1 MRKFQFVVLQCD
13 IKTTG
18 YVFFPVLCTISDGT
32 AYNLMKRRKSQCFRK
47 TGGRQKNM
55 YADEND
61 VRLPRER
68 VDDATL
74 ERLLGERGMSAASAP
89 VCCGCGGMTERE
101 DQTARGRNV
110 GLARLE
116 NGSDCGETGGE
127 TGGPGCTED
136 HECVYGCGAAT
147 TWGLEGYPLA
157 IVYSPLQ
164 EWINIY
170 DEMTALERGTLFA
183 ELDKPLADTD
193 TKCKGGT
200 SRG

>member
-1 MRKFQFVVLQCD
+1 
-13 IKTTG
+13 
-18 YVFFPVLCTISDGT
+18 
-32 AYNLMKRRKSQCFRK
+32 
-47 TGGRQKNM
+47 M

-89 VCCGCGGMTERE
+89 VCCGMTERE
-101 DQTARGRNV
+101 DQTV
-110 GLARLE
+110 H
-116 NGSDCGETGGE
+116 GE

-136 HECVYGCGAAT
+136 HGCVYGCGVAT

-164 EWINIY
+164 EWANIY
-170 DEMTALERGTLFA
+170 DEMTALEKGTLFA

>member
-1 MRKFQFVVLQCD
+1 
-13 IKTTG
+13 
-18 YVFFPVLCTISDGT
+18 
-32 AYNLMKRRKSQCFRK
+32 
-47 TGGRQKNM
+47 M

-74 ERLLGERGMSAASAP
+74 ERLLGEKGMSAAAAT
-89 VCCGCGGMTERE
+89 VCAGCGGIAERE
-101 DQTARGRNV
+101 GQAARGR
-110 GLARLE
+110 GGFARLE
-116 NGSDCGETGGE
+116 NGSDGGGTGGETGGE
-127 TGGPGCTED
+127 TGGHGCSEG
-136 HECVYGCGAAT
+136 HGCVYGCGAST

-164 EWINIY
+164 AWTNIY

-200 SRG
+200 SHG